1 MRSLPLITVCLIVA
15 SALFLA
21 LTPSVSPAQT
31 QTTERVIIL
40 GFDGA
45 DPDLVQTF
53 MDQGRLPNL
62 KRLAEQG
69 TFSSLATTNPAE
81 SPVSW
86 ASFTTGQGPG
96 HHGIF
101 DFLRR
106 VPGTYLP
113 EIALAKSTT
122 QSIMPSRVT
131 RGALAAGLALVAF
144 LVGFLG
150 LKMARAGARA
160 ALVAGV
166 VLAMGAGGVGALAAF
181 RWIPYEMPKAESTR
195 KGVAFWD
202 QVAASGR
209 RVTAI
214 DIPVTFPAK
223 AEPGVQLTTGLGTP
237 DVRQTW
243 GNWSVYSS
251 ASFDSE
257 TSETAGN
264 LKHVV
269 MNGDRGQT
277 EIRGPVNFTAPKAQN
292 GGKPE
297 IPIPMEIERTGPKSM
312 RLSFQGNSIELDE
325 GEWSDWATVTF
336 KMNPLIK
343 LVAMTR
349 FKLLTTEPDFKIYQ
363 EPLNF
368 HPHHLPK
375 APGQEPTVRISAP
388 TGYASQMAKEYGLR
402 ETVGWAIAT
411 NPLKDNQIDIDTFLE
426 DLRYTLDRRET
437 VIKGELTKR
446 DWDLFVGVFL
456 SSDRMQHMMFRFYD
470 ETHPFYDAALAA
482 KYADQIGWIYEQ
494 MDRIVGDVMRDHVD
508 ENTHLMVVSDH
519 GFHSFRRGV
528 NINTWLVKNGFMA
541 LKGHDPSKNY
551 QKLEDFFDPEG
562 RFFQNVDWPRTK
574 AYALGLGS
582 IYMNLRGREPQG
594 AVKTSE
600 YRATVDE
607 LIAALK
613 AMEDPEDPERPVVL
627 NVFKREDIFKGP
639 ELPNAPD
646 LFVGF
651 NTGYRVS
658 WQTAAGGIPPEVFE
672 DNLNNWS
679 GDHCSVSPDISG
691 GIFFSNRV
699 LPEQSRSIL
708 DIAPT
713 VLTDFGLPVGEEL
726 EGKSLVP

>member
-1 MRSLPLITVCLIVA
+1 MRSLSFTIVCLILVA
-15 SALFLA
+15 TTTVTVIDSR
-21 LTPSVSPAQT
+21 PVRAQST
-31 QTTERVIIL
+31 DKVIIL

-69 TFSSLATTNPAE
+69 TFSPLATTNPAE

-113 EIALAKSTT
+113 EIALAKATT
-122 QSIMPSRVT
+122 QPIMPSRAMRGAIAAGLGLAAFLLGFLALKLFKVGA
-131 RGALAAGLALVAF
+131 RGALAAGVLLALPVAA
-144 LVGFLG
+144 VGS
-150 LKMARAGARA
+150 
-160 ALVAGV
+160 
-166 VLAMGAGGVGALAAF
+166 LAAF

-195 KGVAFWD
+195 KGVPFWD
-202 QVAASGR
+202 EVAAAGK

-214 DIPVTFPAK
+214 DIPVTFPAT
-223 AEPGVQLTTGLGTP
+223 ANPGVQLTTGLGTP

-277 EIRGPVNFTAPKAQN
+277 EIRGPVNFIAPRN
-292 GGKPE
+292 EGGSRPE
-297 IPIPMEIERTGPKSM
+297 IPIPMVIERIGPKSM
-312 RLSFQGNSIELDE
+312 RLKFQGNVLELDE

-336 KMNPLIK
+336 KMNPLVK

-375 APGQEPTVRISAP
+375 PPGQEPTVRISYP
-388 TGYASQMAKEYGLR
+388 TDYASKLAHEYGLR
-402 ETVGWAIAT
+402 ETVGWSIAT
-411 NPLKDNQIDIDTFLE
+411 NPLKDDEIDIDTFLE
-426 DLRYTLDRRET
+426 DLRYTLERREK
-437 VIKGELTKR
+437 VIKGELNKD
-446 DWDLFVGVFL
+446 DWDLFIGVFL
-456 SSDRMQHMMFRFYD
+456 SSDRMQHMMYRFYD
-470 ETHPFYDAALAA
+470 ESHPFYDAELAA
-482 KYADQIGWIYEQ
+482 RYGDQIGWVYEQ

-508 ENTHLMVVSDH
+508 DGTHLMIVSDH

-562 RFFQNVDWPRTK
+562 RFFQNVDWSRTK
-574 AYALGLGS
+574 AYCLGLGS

-594 AVKTSE
+594 AVRTSE
-600 YRATVDE
+600 YRDAVDE

-613 AMEDPEDPERPVVL
+613 EMRDPEDPERPVVL
-627 NVFKREDIFKGP
+627 DVFRREEIFKGP

-651 NTGYRVS
+651 NEGYRVS
-658 WQTAAGGIPPEVFE
+658 WQTAAGGIPPDVFE
-672 DNLNNWS
+672 DNMNNWS
-679 GDHCSVSPDISG
+679 GDHCSVSPDISA
-691 GIFFSNRV
+691 GIFFSNRS
-699 LPEQSRSIL
+699 LGEADRSIL

-713 VLTDFGLPVGEEL
+713 VLTEFGVPVGAEL
-726 EGKSLVP
+726 EGSSLVR